1 LSITKRVHV
10 RATKPKYK
18 KKTTIYSVAKEAKKQ
33 DHSYTILSLSVAAAL
48 LPATTPHWKPK
59 STA

>member
-1 LSITKRVHV
+1 VHV